1 MQERVRTTTRTGGTF
16 GAALALAVLA
26 IGGCASTRISST
38 WRDPGVGPVQFER
51 VVGVAL
57 TQDPTLRRMAEDEFV
72 RKVGPA
78 HAIAGYTIIPD
89 DELKDRDAAR
99 KRIEAAG
106 VDGAVVF
113 RLVGVEKQERW
124 VPPTS
129 YGSAWSYWGWAGP
142 MVSEPGYLTTDR
154 VVEVE
159 TTAYRVS
166 DARLIWAARSNTL
179 NPADSHEV
187 IDGVVDASIAAMRKD
202 GLLP

>member
-1 MQERVRTTTRTGGTF
+1 MGSRTAGAF
-16 GAALALAVLA
+16 GAALALATVA
-26 IGGCASTRISST
+26 IFGCASTKISST
-38 WRDPGVGPVQFER
+38 WRDPAVGPVRFQR

-72 RKVGPA
+72 RKVGPE
-78 HAIAGYTIIPD
+78 AIASYTILPD
-89 DELKDRDAAR
+89 DELEDREIAR
-99 KRIEAAG
+99 KRIQAAG
-106 VDGAVVF
+106 VEGAVIF

-142 MVSEPGYLTTDR
+142 MVSQPGYLATDR
-154 VVEVE
+154 IVQVE

-179 NPADSHEV
+179 NPADANEV
-187 IDGVVDASIAAMRKD
+187 IDGVVDASVAALRKD